1 METNNQPS
9 LDMEGLIDS
18 YLATKAINQP
28 ANQPFS

>member
-18 YLATKAINQP
+18 YLAQAINQP